1 MQLIEKIIFERK
13 PIKWLY
19 DQLKAEL
26 LFVDNT
32 FQRRYVW
39 THSNQVQLIESII
52 IGYPIPEIYV
62 WERDTD
68 PGSGETKHSI
78 IDGQQRLGAIFDF
91 LNDKYRLQTSHIDN
105 KEADYKAKL
114 FSELSDD
121 QRSNFWKYPFAVRI
135 VKNTVSRDEIV
146 EMFLRLNKTNT
157 TLNPQELRNAEFEG
171 QFIKLSQEISDNP
184 FWNHYGLFNQ
194 YDIRRML
201 DIQFASSILV
211 FFRFGFDEEITQ
223 ASINRA
229 YDTFNEVYADYEND
243 KQLFY
248 HLLKFAD
255 ILFEKYPDSMHLF
268 QKKVHLYTLFTVLY
282 YYSLKYGKFP
292 DNSINLYGQFAI
304 NYDNKDKLN
313 EIFGGEKY
321 KLIEEYKRLA
331 LEGTGK
337 RANRQRRFEIIK
349 SLTDEN

>member
-19 DQLKAEL
+19 DQLKTEL
-26 LFVDNT
+26 LFVDNS

-68 PGSGETKHSI
+68 PVSGETKHSI

-91 LNDKYRLQTSHIDN
+91 INEKYRLQASHIDN
-105 KEADYKAKL
+105 KDADYKAKL
-114 FSELSDD
+114 FPELSDE

-135 VKNTVSRDEIV
+135 VKNTVSREEIV

-171 QFIKLSQEISDNP
+171 RFIKLSQEISDNA
-184 FWNHYGLFNQ
+184 FWNHYNLFNQ

-229 YDTFNEVYADYEND
+229 YDTFNEDYADYEKD
-243 KQLFY
+243 KELFD

-255 ILFEKYPDSMHLF
+255 VLFTKHPDSLSF
-268 QKKVHLYTLFTVLY
+268 FKKKVHLYTLFTALY
-282 YYSLKYGKFP
+282 YYMVKYGKFP
-292 DNSINLYGQFAI
+292 DTSIDLYGQFATH
-304 NYDNKDKLN
+304 YDKAEELLA
-313 EIFGGEKY
+313 IFGEEKFR
-321 KLIEEYKRLA
+321 LIEEYKRLA
-331 LEGTGK
+331 LEGTNK
-337 RANRQRRFEIIK
+337 RSNRRFEIIK
-349 SLTDEN
+349 ALTDDN